1 MTTAIDRSHLSAADI
16 DIYSLDKYEKTG
28 VPHEELSWLR
38 QNAPVFFHPEPDGR
52 GFWAVTKHE
61 DIRRISSDPETFS
74 SAVGGTNIRDYPA
87 EDLAN
92 IQMMIVNID
101 PPRHAEF
108 RKLIRS
114 RFTPKMVGRLQ
125 KTIEDRAK
133 RIVDQIAKK
142 GECEF
147 VTSVAAE
154 LPLQVI
160 ADLVGIP
167 EEDQPRIFDW
177 TNKLLGFDD
186 PEFSDLTME
195 ETRAAAAE
203 VWAYADGLADTREG
217 SDGEDLVS
225 VLLRSEIEGRRL
237 TRMEFDAFFLMLSL
251 AGNETTRTAISQS
264 LLTLIEHPDA
274 RRRLTDDLSL
284 MPSAVEEILRWVAP
298 VMHFRRTATRDV
310 EIRGQQ
316 IKEGEK
322 VVVFYHG
329 GNRDENVFDNPDRFD
344 ICRSPND
351 HLSFGHGEHYCLG
364 AHLARLEVTVML
376 KELLSRLPDI
386 ELVRPVRRLRSNFI
400 NGIKEMHIR
409 FTPES

>member
-1 MTTAIDRSHLSAADI
+1 
-16 DIYSLDKYEKTG
+16 
-28 VPHEELSWLR
+28 
-38 QNAPVFFHPEPDGR
+38 
-52 GFWAVTKHE
+52 
-61 DIRRISSDPETFS
+61 
-74 SAVGGTNIRDYPA
+74 
-87 EDLAN
+87 
-92 IQMMIVNID
+92 
-101 PPRHAEF
+101 
-108 RKLIRS
+108 
-114 RFTPKMVGRLQ
+114 
-125 KTIEDRAK
+125 
-133 RIVDQIAKK
+133 
-142 GECEF
+142 
-147 VTSVAAE
+147 
-154 LPLQVI
+154 
-160 ADLVGIP
+160 
-167 EEDQPRIFDW
+167 
-177 TNKLLGFDD
+177 
-186 PEFSDLTME
+186 
-195 ETRAAAAE
+195 
-203 VWAYADGLADTREG
+203 
-217 SDGEDLVS
+217 
-225 VLLRSEIEGRRL
+225 
-237 TRMEFDAFFLMLSL
+237 
-251 AGNETTRTAISQS
+251 
-264 LLTLIEHPDA
+264 
-274 RRRLTDDLSL
+274 